1 MVRSSP
7 ERRTPAACASLPTCL
22 LITAD
27 DMHSP
32 SSCWPAHSVSWLA
45 ALFAS
50 PRLAHVR
57 PIAQLPREASSAP
70 PTAHGKV
77 IRRRQSLKLRPACPF
92 QRARS
97 LLAGVFSCSQVA
109 AHAPER
115 PLRARPGA
123 GMSSAWGRRV
133 RRPLRRRRRQQGGA
147 RRVCERAHACAVE
160 WAEGTMRAHGVGLP
174 GRPRSGSWRPGSAQA
189 VVPGCPGVIGSAVVG
204 DAATVLSSAGS
215 AHGPRKK
222 SAVPSVRVRVH
233 LRVRA

>member
-22 LITAD
+22 LITAN

-32 SSCWPAHSVSWLA
+32 SSCWPAHPVSWLA

-57 PIAQLPREASSAP
+57 PIAQLPRGLSSAP
-70 PTAHGKV
+70 PTEHGKV

-123 GMSSAWGRRV
+123 VMSGACGRRV
-133 RRPLRRRRRQQGGA
+133 RDSQSWGRRRFGA
-147 RRVCERAHACAVE
+147 ARAHSARGPTRTPSTVSQRHE
-160 WAEGTMRAHGVGLP
+160 ETE
-174 GRPRSGSWRPGSAQA
+174 RPRRGSGGERE
-189 VVPGCPGVIGSAVVG
+189 
-204 DAATVLSSAGS
+204 
-215 AHGPRKK
+215 RK
-222 SAVPSVRVRVH
+222 VFVRK
-233 LRVRA
+233 LPTIIFDF